1 MRTVFR
7 NLVAAAI
14 LLIAGIGVAAAGD
27 TGPFLGTWNLSVAK
41 SRFGPGPALKS
52 AQRVYTV
59 AGDALDLVIT
69 GVAPDG
75 TPFTRH
81 SVFKLDGRDY
91 PITSLGD
98 FDTMSVKRVDAYHF
112 EMTMKN
118 AGKVVANMDGDV
130 FPRRQGIHAG
140 GQGDLHGWRTDVVN
154 VRFRKTVIAAE

>member
-7 NLVAAAI
+7 SLVAAAI
-14 LLIAGIGVAAAGD
+14 LLIAGIGFAAAGD
-27 TGPFLGTWNLSVAK
+27 TGPFPGTWNLSVAK
-41 SRFGPGPALKS
+41 SRFGPSPALKS

-81 SVFKLDGRDY
+81 SVFKVDGKDY

-112 EMTMKN
+112 ETTMKN
-118 AGKVVANMDGDV
+118 AGKAVANMTVTFSPDGKEFTQVARGTSMAGALMSSTSV
-130 FPRRQGIHAG
+130 FEKQ
-140 GQGDLHGWRTDVVN
+140 
-154 VRFRKTVIAAE
+154 